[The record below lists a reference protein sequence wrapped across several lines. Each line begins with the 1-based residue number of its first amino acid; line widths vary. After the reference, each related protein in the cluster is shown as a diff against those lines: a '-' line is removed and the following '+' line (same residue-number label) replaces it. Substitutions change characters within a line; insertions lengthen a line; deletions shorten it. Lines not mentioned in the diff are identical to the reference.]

1 MRRRLRWLVVVALA
15 GTAALLAA
23 PNTASAAPIAVTAPP
38 TPVGYDVS
46 HPQCDSALP
55 SARAFAV
62 VGVNGGLA
70 TRTNPCLADQLSWA
84 WRSNG
89 VVESQPKAQIYLNT
103 ANPGQVLHLVTTWPE
118 AGATPYGDCD
128 GTNSRAC
135 SWEYGW
141 ERAQNTVVSFFT
153 PAARAA
159 RVDSQPAR
167 YTWWLDVETMNT
179 WQEGSTEAL
188 ARNRA
193 TLEGMSA
200 YLESRDARVGLYSTG
215 QQWAQIVGTVPS
227 DSNLAGS
234 PSWLA
239 GSTSL
244 TDAQSDC
251 SDPPLAP
258 RSRVTLTQ
266 YVVDGLDRNHS
277 CV

>member
-15 GTAALLAA
+15 VAAALLAA
-23 PNTASAAPIAVTAPP
+23 PTAASAAPTATTT
-38 TPVGYDVS
+38 TPSLVGYDVS

-55 SARAFAV
+55 SERAFAV

-70 TRTNPCLADQLSWA
+70 TRTNPCLADQLAWA
-84 WRSNG
+84 WRSTG
-89 VVESQPKAQIYLNT
+89 VVEAQPKAQIYLNT

-118 AGATPYGDCD
+118 AGTTPYGSCD

-135 SWEYGW
+135 SWQYGR

-153 PAARAA
+153 PAAREA

-179 WQEGSTEAL
+179 WQQGSTEAL